1 LLDLGADVIYGTV
14 RLIKKE
20 DETFLTWAKGDFACI
35 ILNLRV
41 VHTDQ
46 GISRA
51 KEQFQMLIG
60 HALSYGGLY
69 YLTYH
74 RWARKDQ
81 LLSAYPQ
88 MPEFLK
94 KKRQF
99 DPEET
104 FQNEWYRYYKG
115 IL

>member
-1 LLDLGADVIYGTV
+1 
-14 RLIKKE
+14 
-20 DETFLTWAKGDFACI
+20 
-35 ILNLRV
+35 
-41 VHTDQ
+41 
-46 GISRA
+46 
-51 KEQFQMLIG
+51 
-60 HALSYGGLY
+60 
-69 YLTYH
+69 
-74 RWARKDQ
+74 
-81 LLSAYPQ
+81 